1 MQGKVIIFKGNIK
14 SFKTSGGEVTLQITA
29 DTNDVSLDRLNEI
42 SEGMVMVNLEASQTE
57 LLTQESEK
65 NKWKLMY
72 ILQTS
77 IELLIIIY

>member
-42 SEGMVMVNLEASQTE
+42 SEGAVMVNLEASQTE
-57 LLTQESEK
+57 LLPQDQESK
-65 NKWKLMY
+65 KK
-72 ILQTS
+72 
-77 IELLIIIY
+77 

>member
-14 SFKTSGGEVTLQITA
+14 SFKTSGGEVTLQLVA

-42 SEGMVMVNLEASQTE
+42 SEGAVMVNLEASQTE

-65 NKWKLMY
+65 K
-72 ILQTS
+72 
-77 IELLIIIY
+77 

>member
-14 SFKTSGGEVTLQITA
+14 SFKTSAGEVTLQIIA
-29 DTNDVSLDRLNEI
+29 DTNDVSLDKLNEI

-65 NKWKLMY
+65 K
-72 ILQTS
+72 
-77 IELLIIIY
+77 

>member
-29 DTNDVSLDRLNEI
+29 DTSDVSLDRLNEI
-42 SEGMVMVNLEASQTE
+42 SEGAIMVNLEASQTE

-65 NKWKLMY
+65 K
-72 ILQTS
+72 
-77 IELLIIIY
+77 

>member
-42 SEGMVMVNLEASQTE
+42 SEGAVIVNLEASQTE
-57 LLTQESEK
+57 LLPQESEK
-65 NKWKLMY
+65 K
-72 ILQTS
+72 
-77 IELLIIIY
+77 

>member
-14 SFKTSGGEVTLQITA
+14 SFKTSGEEVTLQLVA

-42 SEGMVMVNLEASQTE
+42 SEGAVMVNLETSQTE

-65 NKWKLMY
+65 K
-72 ILQTS
+72 
-77 IELLIIIY
+77 

>member
-42 SEGMVMVNLEASQTE
+42 SEGAIMVNLEASQTE
-57 LLTQESEK
+57 LLPQESEK
-65 NKWKLMY
+65 K
-72 ILQTS
+72 
-77 IELLIIIY
+77 

>member
-1 MQGKVIIFKGNIK
+1 MQEKVIIFKGNIK
-14 SFKTSGGEVTLQITA
+14 SFKTLGGEITLQLVA

-65 NKWKLMY
+65 K
-72 ILQTS
+72 
-77 IELLIIIY
+77 

>member
-14 SFKTSGGEVTLQITA
+14 SFKTSGGKVTLQLVA

-65 NKWKLMY
+65 K
-72 ILQTS
+72 
-77 IELLIIIY
+77 